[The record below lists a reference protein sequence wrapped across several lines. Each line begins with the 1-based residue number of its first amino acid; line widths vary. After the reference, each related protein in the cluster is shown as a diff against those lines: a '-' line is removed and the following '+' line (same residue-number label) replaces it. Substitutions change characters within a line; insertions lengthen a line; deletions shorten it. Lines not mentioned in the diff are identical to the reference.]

1 VAFVGVGV
9 ETITQPEYRTRFRD
23 VIAPYAIHWTVRAAN
38 DRDRLLEL
46 GVSESRITVAADMA
60 WLLPRANLA
69 YGQNAMGT
77 RTEAGRPLIAVNL
90 NAEAWILARSPGLY
104 ATLAAALDR
113 IIDAHNARVVFLF
126 NEIRE
131 GPSYDMATAEQVRR
145 LMKRADAAFALPNDS
160 FSPAEMMSI
169 IGACAVAIST
179 RYHFCLFAALQ
190 GVPFLALERSDKISD
205 FCADLRWP
213 FRTRIE
219 EASPASLADHANLL
233 LTASGPALRD
243 MEARIAEMRAR
254 ALVNA
259 RGLDALRT
267 AVAETPSGKGVRR
280 AIGRVFDRAR
290 DRPA

>member
-1 VAFVGVGV
+1 
-9 ETITQPEYRTRFRD
+9 
-23 VIAPYAIHWTVRAAN
+23 
-38 DRDRLLEL
+38 
-46 GVSESRITVAADMA
+46 
-60 WLLPRANLA
+60 
-69 YGQNAMGT
+69 
-77 RTEAGRPLIAVNL
+77 
-90 NAEAWILARSPGLY
+90 
-104 ATLAAALDR
+104 
-113 IIDAHNARVVFLF
+113 
-126 NEIRE
+126 
-131 GPSYDMATAEQVRR
+131 
-145 LMKRADAAFALPNDS
+145 
-160 FSPAEMMSI
+160 MMSI

-205 FCADLRWP
+205 LCADLRWP
-213 FRTRIE
+213 FGTRIE

-267 AVAETPSGKGVRR
+267 AVAETPSSKGVRR
-280 AIGRVFDRAR
+280 ALGRVFDRAR